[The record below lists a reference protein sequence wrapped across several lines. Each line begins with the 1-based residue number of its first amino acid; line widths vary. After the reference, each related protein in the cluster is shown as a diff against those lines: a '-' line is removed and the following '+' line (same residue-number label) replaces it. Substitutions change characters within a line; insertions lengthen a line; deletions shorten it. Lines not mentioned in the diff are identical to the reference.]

1 MLVAH
6 HQNVTLGKG
15 AAEGGARFDV
25 DRLGE
30 VEPNDF
36 RARVIRQ
43 GRDGEGHHGLLP
55 AKSPRRSPAAAE
67 ARCSVLSAIRVAGS
81 KPFGRSLSLLVKL
94 AYIQCRRPL
103 GRL

>member
-1 MLVAH
+1 VLVAH

-15 AAEGGARFDV
+15 AAEGDARFTV

-43 GRDGEGHHGLLP
+43 GRDGEGHYGLLP
-55 AKSPRRSPAAAE
+55 AKRPRRSPAAAR
-67 ARCSVLSAIRVAGS
+67 AQCSVQHELR
-81 KPFGRSLSLLVKL
+81 GRRQLAAHCHYLVKL
-94 AYIQCRRPL
+94 AYIQ
-103 GRL
+103 